1 MNKLAEIL
9 NSSAVSAAQRL
20 LGCEL
25 RRELNGHILRA
36 RIVETEAYD
45 QTDEAS
51 HSYSGVLG
59 ASAASASQ
67 SQQQSD
73 NFFRRKIGGATFHQK
88 KIASSPLKLP
98 FETQQK
104 PRRRQGQ
111 TARTDVMFGPAGHLY
126 VYFTYGMHYCC
137 NVVVGQEG
145 HGAAVLIR
153 AVEPLRGH
161 EIMSQNRHGL
171 SGETLTNGPAK
182 LCQAF
187 QIDKALNGHDL
198 SESPLK
204 LIIKPPLDQKNIVQT
219 ARIGIARAKEVP
231 WRFYEKDNIFVSRR
245 A

>member
-9 NSSAVSAAQRL
+9 NASAVDAAQRL

-25 RRELNGHILRA
+25 RRELDGHILRA

-51 HSYSGVLG
+51 HSY
-59 ASAASASQ
+59 
-67 SQQQSD
+67 
-73 NFFRRKIGGATFHQK
+73 R
-88 KIASSPLKLP
+88 
-98 FETQQK
+98 
-104 PRRRQGQ
+104 GQ
-111 TARTDVMFGPAGHLY
+111 TPRTDVMFGPAGHLY

-153 AVEPLRGH
+153 AVEPLTGQ
-161 EIMSQNRHGL
+161 EIMSHNRHDL
-171 SGETLTNGPAK
+171 KGEALTNGPAK

-187 QIDKALNGHDL
+187 QIDKTLNGHDL
-198 SESPLK
+198 NEPPLK
-204 LIIKPPLDQKNIVQT
+204 LIIKPSLDQKNIVQAT
-219 ARIGIARAKEVP
+219 RIGITQAKDVP
-231 WRFYEKDNIFVSRR
+231 WRFYEEGNIFVSRR